1 MEVRAQEMRVVS
13 SYGPNITLKVLQRR
27 SLKYWAK
34 GKKFWFF
41 FLQFYVV
48 QDLATRGSSE
58 LWSEFLAQY
67 LMFLYEQKL

>member
-1 MEVRAQEMRVVS
+1 MKMRAQEMRVVS

-41 FLQFYVV
+41 YLQFYVV
-48 QDLATRGSSE
+48 SYE
-58 LWSEFLAQY
+58 VIFLAQY
-67 LMFLYEQKL
+67 FKFLYEQKL

>member
-1 MEVRAQEMRVVS
+1 MKMRAQEMRVVS

-41 FLQFYVV
+41 YLQFYVV

-58 LWSEFLAQY
+58 LWSDFLAQY
-67 LMFLYEQKL
+67 FKFLYEQKL

>member
-1 MEVRAQEMRVVS
+1 MKMRAQEMRVVS
-13 SYGPNITLKVLQRR
+13 SYGPNITLKVLQRH

-41 FLQFYVV
+41 YLQFYVV

-58 LWSEFLAQY
+58 LWSDFLAQY
-67 LMFLYEQKL
+67 FKFLYEQKL